1 MAITDDLRKTLT
13 DPTPLYFL
21 AGTADLAGQQAKK
34 VPALIEKIQSE
45 APERIEAVRRTD
57 PKAVQEK
64 AAARVK
70 EVQAAVT
77 NRATGLIGAIDG
89 DFKKLGE
96 SAQDLA
102 LRGVGVLAEYAVKAR
117 EGYDAVAEH
126 GQEVV
131 KQWRGEAAD
140 EIVEI
145 AGAVE
150 PTSES
155 PAKSDTSAGAAPA
168 KDDAPAKGDALGAD
182 DVTVAD
188 RLVAQGGNAPAGFDT
203 TPSADKPVAKKTAPR
218 KTPVKKAA
226 PKVGE

>member
-34 VPALIEKIQSE
+34 VPALIEKIQTE

-57 PKAVQEK
+57 PKVVQEK

-77 NRATGLIGAIDG
+77 TRATDLLGAIDG

-96 SAQDLA
+96 NAQDLA

-117 EGYDAVAEH
+117 EGYDSVAEH

-131 KQWRGEAAD
+131 RQWRGEAAD

-150 PTSES
+150 G
-155 PAKSDTSAGAAPA
+155 DAPA
-168 KDDAPAKGDALGAD
+168 KDVPAQAEPVEPVVGAD
-182 DVTVAD
+182 AAD
-188 RLVAQGGNAPAGFDT
+188 Q
-203 TPSADKPVAKKTAPR
+203 SVAKKTAPR
-218 KTPVKKAA
+218 KAPAKKPTAKSA
-226 PKVGE
+226 E

>member
-64 AAARVK
+64 ATARVK
-70 EVQAAVT
+70 EVQSAVT
-77 NRATGLIGAIDG
+77 TRANEFLGSLDG
-89 DFKKLGE
+89 DLKKLGE
-96 SAQDLA
+96 NAQDLA

-117 EGYDAVAEH
+117 EGYDSVAEH

-145 AGAVE
+145 ASAVE
-150 PTSES
+150 PDAE
-155 PAKSDTSAGAAPA
+155 KKDEAPA
-168 KDDAPAKGDALGAD
+168 QGEPTVGDLSAD
-182 DVTVAD
+182 
-188 RLVAQGGNAPAGFDT
+188 
-203 TPSADKPVAKKTAPR
+203 ADKPAA
-218 KTPVKKAA
+218 KKAA
-226 PKVGE
+226 PRKAPVKKTTVKSAE

>member
-34 VPALIEKIQSE
+34 VPALIEKIQAE

-57 PKAVQEK
+57 PKVVQEK

-70 EVQAAVT
+70 EVQTAVT
-77 NRATGLIGAIDG
+77 TRATDLLGAIDG

-96 SAQDLA
+96 NAQDLA

-117 EGYDAVAEH
+117 EGYDSVAEH

-131 KQWRGEAAD
+131 RQWRGEAAD

-150 PTSES
+150 G
-155 PAKSDTSAGAAPA
+155 DAPA
-168 KDDAPAKGDALGAD
+168 KDVPAQAEPVESVESVEPVVGAD
-182 DVTVAD
+182 AAD
-188 RLVAQGGNAPAGFDT
+188 QPA
-203 TPSADKPVAKKTAPR
+203 AKKTAPR
-218 KTPVKKAA
+218 KAPAKKPTAKSA
-226 PKVGE
+226 E

>member
-21 AGTADLAGQQAKK
+21 AGTADIAGQQAKK
-34 VPALIEKIQSE
+34 VPALIEKIQTE

-64 AAARVK
+64 AATRVK

-77 NRATGLIGAIDG
+77 TRANEFLGALDG
-89 DFKKLGE
+89 DLKKLGE
-96 SAQDLA
+96 NAQDLA
-102 LRGVGVLAEYAVKAR
+102 LRSIGVLAEYAVKAR
-117 EGYDAVAEH
+117 EGYDSVAEH

-145 AGAVE
+145 ATAVE
-150 PTSES
+150 PKDE
-155 PAKSDTSAGAAPA
+155 AKDEAPA
-168 KDDAPAKGDALGAD
+168 QGEAAAAD
-182 DVTVAD
+182 SD
-188 RLVAQGGNAPAGFDT
+188 
-203 TPSADKPVAKKTAPR
+203 SADKPAAKKAAPRKTAAKKTAA
-218 KTPVKKAA
+218 KSA
-226 PKVGE
+226 E

>member
-21 AGTADLAGQQAKK
+21 AGTADIAGQQAKK
-34 VPALIEKIQSE
+34 VPALIEKIQAE

-77 NRATGLIGAIDG
+77 TRANDFLGALDG
-89 DFKKLGE
+89 DLKKLGE
-96 SAQDLA
+96 NAQDLA
-102 LRGVGVLAEYAVKAR
+102 LRGVGVIAEYAVKAR
-117 EGYDAVAEH
+117 EGYDSVAEH
-126 GQEVV
+126 GQDVV

-145 AGAVE
+145 ATAVE
-150 PTSES
+150 PKSE
-155 PAKSDTSAGAAPA
+155 D
-168 KDDAPAKGDALGAD
+168 KGEDKAE
-182 DVTVAD
+182 VP
-188 RLVAQGGNAPAGFDT
+188 AQGEAAAAD
-203 TPSADKPVAKKTAPR
+203 SDSDAADKPVAKKAAPR
-218 KTPVKKAA
+218 KTTAKKTAA
-226 PKVGE
+226 KSAE

>member
-34 VPALIEKIQSE
+34 VPALIEKIQAE

-57 PKAVQEK
+57 PKVVQEK

-77 NRATGLIGAIDG
+77 TRAGDLLGALDG
-89 DFKKLGE
+89 DLKKLGE
-96 SAQDLA
+96 NAQDFA

-117 EGYDAVAEH
+117 EGYDSVAEH

-131 KQWRGEAAD
+131 RHWRGEAAD

-150 PTSES
+150 GDA
-155 PAKSDTSAGAAPA
+155 PAKEAPA
-168 KDDAPAKGDALGAD
+168 KDVPAQAEPVEPVAPVVGAD
-182 DVTVAD
+182 A
-188 RLVAQGGNAPAGFDT
+188 
-203 TPSADKPVAKKTAPR
+203 ADKPVAKKAAPR
-218 KTPVKKAA
+218 KAPAKKPIVKSA
-226 PKVGE
+226 E

>member
-21 AGTADLAGQQAKK
+21 AGTADIAGQQAKK
-34 VPALIEKIQSE
+34 VPALIEKIQAE

-64 AAARVK
+64 ATARVK
-70 EVQAAVT
+70 EVQSVVT
-77 NRATGLIGAIDG
+77 TRANELFGALDG
-89 DFKKLGE
+89 DLKKLGE
-96 SAQDLA
+96 NAQDLA

-117 EGYDAVAEH
+117 EGYDSVAEH

-145 AGAVE
+145 ATVVE
-150 PTSES
+150 PDAET
-155 PAKSDTSAGAAPA
+155 KDAAPA
-168 KDDAPAKGDALGAD
+168 QGTAQDTAVAGSDADQPAA
-182 DVTVAD
+182 
-188 RLVAQGGNAPAGFDT
+188 
-203 TPSADKPVAKKTAPR
+203 
-218 KTPVKKAA
+218 KKAA
-226 PKVGE
+226 PRKAPVKKTTVKSAE

>member
-21 AGTADLAGQQAKK
+21 AGTADIAGQQAKK
-34 VPALIEKIQSE
+34 VPALIEKIQAE

-64 AAARVK
+64 AATRVK

-77 NRATGLIGAIDG
+77 TRANEFFGALDG
-89 DFKKLGE
+89 DLKKLGE
-96 SAQDLA
+96 NAQDLA

-117 EGYDAVAEH
+117 EGYDSVAEH

-145 AGAVE
+145 ATAVE
-150 PTSES
+150 PKGDEAKDEPKGEVPAQGEAARSES
-155 PAKSDTSAGAAPA
+155 DSDA
-168 KDDAPAKGDALGAD
+168 
-182 DVTVAD
+182 
-188 RLVAQGGNAPAGFDT
+188 
-203 TPSADKPVAKKTAPR
+203 ADKPVAKKAAPR
-218 KTPVKKAA
+218 KTTAKKTAA
-226 PKVGE
+226 KSAE

>member
-21 AGTADLAGQQAKK
+21 AGTADIAGQQAKK
-34 VPALIEKIQSE
+34 VPALIEKIQAE

-64 AAARVK
+64 AATRVK

-77 NRATGLIGAIDG
+77 TRANEFLGALDG
-89 DFKKLGE
+89 DLKKLGE
-96 SAQDLA
+96 NAQDLA

-117 EGYDAVAEH
+117 EGYDSVAEH

-145 AGAVE
+145 ATAVE
-150 PTSES
+150 PKDE
-155 PAKSDTSAGAAPA
+155 APA
-168 KDDAPAKGDALGAD
+168 QGEAPAQDEAASAD
-182 DVTVAD
+182 SDS
-188 RLVAQGGNAPAGFDT
+188 G
-203 TPSADKPVAKKTAPR
+203 SADKPVAKKAAPR
-218 KTPVKKAA
+218 KAAAKKTAA
-226 PKVGE
+226 KSAE

>member
-21 AGTADLAGQQAKK
+21 AGTADIAGQQAKK
-34 VPALIEKIQSE
+34 VPALIEKIQTE

-77 NRATGLIGAIDG
+77 TRANDLFAALDG

-96 SAQDLA
+96 GAQDFA
-102 LRGVGVLAEYAVKAR
+102 LRGVGFLAEYAVKAR
-117 EGYDAVAEH
+117 EGYDSVAEH

-145 AGAVE
+145 ATAVE
-150 PTSES
+150 PKDE
-155 PAKSDTSAGAAPA
+155 AKA
-168 KDDAPAKGDALGAD
+168 DAPVQDEPAAAD
-182 DVTVAD
+182 SGSD
-188 RLVAQGGNAPAGFDT
+188 
-203 TPSADKPVAKKTAPR
+203 SADKPVAKKAAPR
-218 KTPVKKAA
+218 KTAAKKTAA
-226 PKVGE
+226 KSAE

>member
-34 VPALIEKIQSE
+34 VPALIEKIQAE

-64 AAARVK
+64 ATARVK
-70 EVQAAVT
+70 EVQGVVT
-77 NRATGLIGAIDG
+77 TRANELFGALDG
-89 DFKKLGE
+89 DLKKLGE
-96 SAQDLA
+96 NAQDLA

-117 EGYDAVAEH
+117 EGYDSVAEH

-145 AGAVE
+145 ATVVE
-150 PTSES
+150 PDAET
-155 PAKSDTSAGAAPA
+155 KDAAP
-168 KDDAPAKGDALGAD
+168 GQGAG
-182 DVTVAD
+182 TVAAD
-188 RLVAQGGNAPAGFDT
+188 SD
-203 TPSADKPVAKKTAPR
+203 ADKPAA
-218 KTPVKKAA
+218 KKAA
-226 PKVGE
+226 PRKAPVKKTTVKSAE

>member
-21 AGTADLAGQQAKK
+21 AGTADIAGQQAKK
-34 VPALIEKIQSE
+34 VPALIEKIQAE

-64 AAARVK
+64 AATRVK

-77 NRATGLIGAIDG
+77 TRAGEFLGALDG
-89 DFKKLGE
+89 DLKKLGE
-96 SAQDLA
+96 NAQDLA

-117 EGYDAVAEH
+117 EGYDSVAEH

-145 AGAVE
+145 ATAVE
-150 PTSES
+150 PKGDE
-155 PAKSDTSAGAAPA
+155 A
-168 KDDAPAKGDALGAD
+168 KDEPKGE
-182 DVTVAD
+182 VP
-188 RLVAQGGNAPAGFDT
+188 AQGEAAAADSDG
-203 TPSADKPVAKKTAPR
+203 ADKPVAKKAAPR
-218 KTPVKKAA
+218 KAAAKKTAA
-226 PKVGE
+226 KSAE

>member
-34 VPALIEKIQSE
+34 VPALIEKIQAE

-64 AAARVK
+64 ATARVK
-70 EVQAAVT
+70 EVQGVVT
-77 NRATGLIGAIDG
+77 TRANELFGALDG
-89 DFKKLGE
+89 DLKKLGE
-96 SAQDLA
+96 NAQDLA

-117 EGYDAVAEH
+117 EGYDSVAEH

-145 AGAVE
+145 ATVVE
-150 PTSES
+150 PDAETKDAET
-155 PAKSDTSAGAAPA
+155 KDAAP
-168 KDDAPAKGDALGAD
+168 GQGAG
-182 DVTVAD
+182 TVAAD
-188 RLVAQGGNAPAGFDT
+188 SD
-203 TPSADKPVAKKTAPR
+203 ADKPAA
-218 KTPVKKAA
+218 KKAA
-226 PKVGE
+226 PRKAPVKKTTVKSAE